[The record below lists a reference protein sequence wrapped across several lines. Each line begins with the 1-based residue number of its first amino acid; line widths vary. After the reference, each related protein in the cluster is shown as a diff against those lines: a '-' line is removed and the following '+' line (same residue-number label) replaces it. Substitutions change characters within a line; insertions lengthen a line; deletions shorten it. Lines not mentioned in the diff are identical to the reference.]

1 MLACDV
7 LYVLS
12 LFISPFITLPLCPFP
27 RILSPLSYALS
38 YPSPFYYLTHNNL
51 QITTTNNYSTE
62 IISNSSAYSVY
73 CMPILSDLQILT
85 LLILT
90 ITHWPTLSFSALMNE
105 RPEDQ

>member
-1 MLACDV
+1 MLACDA

-85 LLILT
+85 LDSHYNTLANTIILC
-90 ITHWPTLSFSALMNE
+90 IDE
-105 RPEDQ
+105 